1 MFGNPGTFHW
11 GRALIPLL
19 VLAAI
24 VAAVSYFTPSPPI
37 AHPEALP
44 KAALL
49 DLDEPKELAVDA
61 GNSLLSLAKSLPASD
76 VAVARVIPGATPA
89 QWACPHCTFANLLH
103 RTQTTAAGLSICEL
117 CTRTARVQ

>member
-1 MFGNPGTFHW
+1 MVEEIDDQVIQESDNTLSTGEERVRVQIPAPYVPPPQQQYQAPPPP
-11 GRALIPLL
+11 RAR
-19 VLAAI
+19 AA
-24 VAAVSYFTPSPPI
+24 APPPS
-37 AHPEALP
+37 
-44 KAALL
+44 
-49 DLDEPKELAVDA
+49 
-61 GNSLLSLAKSLPASD
+61 SD